1 MSPAERTKNVDPL
14 NLIQVI
20 LAEGKT
26 MKEATSQ
33 TRILA
38 EISVTVALSLVL
50 NYIKIFHLPQG
61 GSITL
66 GSMVPVLLISY
77 RRGLRVGVFTGAVFG
92 LAQMVLDGWIY
103 NPFGMFLDYPLAFGA
118 LGLAGLFRKYPLV
131 GVAAALVA
139 RFISHFLSGILFFW
153 MYAPGGMSPI
163 VYSAIYNGSYILP
176 EMVISGIIIYL
187 IVQRNLLNLSL

>member
-1 MSPAERTKNVDPL
+1 MSPAERTKSVDPL

-26 MKEATSQ
+26 MKEATSR

-118 LGLAGLFRKYPLV
+118 LGLAGIFKKYPLV

-153 MYAPGGMSPI
+153 MYAPEGMSPI

-187 IVQRNLLNLSL
+187 IAQRNLLNLSL

>member
-1 MSPAERTKNVDPL
+1 MSPAERTKSVDLL
-14 NLIQVI
+14 NLIQLI

-26 MKEATSQ
+26 LKEATSR

-118 LGLAGLFRKYPLV
+118 LGLAGLFRRYPLV

-139 RFISHFLSGILFFW
+139 RFISHFLSGVLFFW
-153 MYAPGGMSPI
+153 MYAPEGMSPI

>member
-1 MSPAERTKNVDPL
+1 MSPAERTKSVDPL
-14 NLIQVI
+14 NLIQLI

-26 MKEATSQ
+26 LKEATSR

-118 LGLAGLFRKYPLV
+118 LGLAGLFRRYPLV

-139 RFISHFLSGILFFW
+139 RFISHFLSGVLFFW
-153 MYAPGGMSPI
+153 MYAPEGMSPI